1 MLASFKNVQEARP
14 PRSTFDLS
22 HRRTLT
28 CDMGQLIPTFVQE
41 VVPGDSWKL
50 GNEIVLR
57 FQPMVAPMMHEVYA
71 YIHYF
76 FVPYRLLWDDWEQFI
91 TGGVDGEFE
100 EPVPTWTVSGT
111 TKRDESTLWD
121 YLGFP
126 TGVTLPVGY
135 EPIDFPRRAYNFIYN
150 EYYRDETLQ
159 TELVLDG
166 NEDLQNRC
174 WEKDYFTSA
183 LPWQQRG
190 TAPAMPVS
198 GTTNAAYTDP
208 NLFTP
213 ATGAFNM
220 QLSGTAAD
228 TRIYTTNSTA
238 RTNLINVLN
247 SNVVDFSDATTFD
260 IADLRLAFQ
269 LQRWLERN
277 ARGGVRYTEFLQM
290 HFGVRPQDSRLQRP
304 EYIGG
309 FKTPIIISEVLQTSE
324 TATSPQGTMAGHGI
338 TADSQFCG
346 RYFAQEYGLI
356 MGIMSIMPKGQYQQ
370 GLSRQWQRR
379 TKFDFYN
386 PTFANLSEQA
396 ITRGEIYAT
405 AVLNDNNTI
414 FGYQGIYDELRYVPS
429 TVHGQMKS
437 TYDYWHMGRIFSSA
451 PALNSDFVKC
461 NPTKRIFAAET
472 EPGCIV
478 HVGNRAIA
486 TRPMPIVATP
496 GGFDRN

>member
-1 MLASFKNVQEARP
+1 MLASFKSVQEARP
-14 PRSTFDLS
+14 SRSTFDLS
-22 HRRTLT
+22 HRKTLT

-50 GNEIVLR
+50 GNELVLR
-57 FQPMVAPMMHEVYA
+57 FQPMVAPMMHEVNA

-76 FVPYRLLWDDWEQFI
+76 FVPYRLLWDDWEEFI
-91 TGGVDGEFE
+91 TGGVNGEFE
-100 EPVPTWTVSGT
+100 EPVPVWAVTGS

-126 TGVTLPVGY
+126 TGITLPVGY
-135 EPIDFPRRAYNFIYN
+135 QPIDFPRRAYNFIWN

-166 NEDLQNRC
+166 NEDLQYRC

-190 TAPAMPVS
+190 TAPAMPVT
-198 GTTNAAYTDP
+198 GTAPAVFNTTAVTAGAAALQLSANTGAGDPHIYVNAA
-208 NLFTP
+208 
-213 ATGAFNM
+213 GAK
-220 QLSGTAAD
+220 T
-228 TRIYTTNSTA
+228 
-238 RTNLINVLN
+238 NVLN
-247 SNVVDFSDATTFD
+247 ALSDNSVDFSNATTFD

-290 HFGVRPQDSRLQRP
+290 HFGVKPQDSRLQRP

-356 MGIMSIMPKGQYQQ
+356 MGMMSIMPKGQYQQ
-370 GLSRQWQRR
+370 GLNRQWQRR
-379 TKFDFYN
+379 TKYDFYN

-396 ITRGEIYAT
+396 ITKGELYST
-405 AVLNDNNTI
+405 AVLAENETI
-414 FGYQGIYDELRYVPS
+414 FGYQGIYDELRYIPS

-461 NPTKRIFAAET
+461 VPTKRIFAAET

-486 TRPMPIVATP
+486 TRPMPIIATP
-496 GGFDRN
+496 GMIDHN